1 MYIFNLIFGDISLN
15 SYIIGQKL
23 HGLKYLDIVSQ
34 HSQALKLFISL
45 VKTKKVVLV
54 YMTF

>member
-34 HSQALKLFISL
+34 HSQLFISL